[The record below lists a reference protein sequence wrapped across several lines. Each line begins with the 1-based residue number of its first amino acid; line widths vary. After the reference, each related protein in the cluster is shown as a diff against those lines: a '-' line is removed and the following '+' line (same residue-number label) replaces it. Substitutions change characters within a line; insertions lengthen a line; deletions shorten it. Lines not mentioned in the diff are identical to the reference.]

1 MANLTPAQILRN
13 NLNNVNVKERFE
25 EILKQ
30 KAPSFI
36 ASILALANSN
46 TRLAACESTSIINSA
61 LIAATLD
68 LPINPNLGFA
78 YIIPY
83 GQQAQFQVGYK
94 GFLQLA
100 LRSGKIKSMTNN
112 SIADRNCQSH

>member
-46 TRLAACESTSIINSA
+46 TRLETCYRDWETRKIHR
-61 LIAATLD
+61 
-68 LPINPNLGFA
+68 
-78 YIIPY
+78 
-83 GQQAQFQVGYK
+83 GQG
-94 GFLQLA
+94 
-100 LRSGKIKSMTNN
+100 
-112 SIADRNCQSH
+112 H